1 MGQLGVTKFSG
12 QKLKM
17 SQALKNPV
25 HQSTL
30 IRLSLFPLL
39 GKEHNPVIHLWK
51 LPMWI
56 EQTVISAYAEV
67 SLLKSVDSC

>member
-1 MGQLGVTKFSG
+1 MDVGQLGMTRFSG
-12 QKLKM
+12 QKLKT
-17 SQALKNPV
+17 SQALKNPL

-39 GKEHNPVIHLWK
+39 GNEHNPVVHLWK

-56 EQTVISAYAEV
+56 GQTVISASAEV
-67 SLLKSVDSC
+67 SL